1 MIKTHKEG
9 EEVKNKIIKRLKYL
23 NMSKE
28 NVFYLKI
35 K

>member
-1 MIKTHKEG
+1 MIKTHK